1 MSFPRYPE
9 YKDSGVEWL
18 GEVPA
23 HWAVERLKLSTESC
37 QNGIWGNDAQGDEHD
52 VICIRVADFDRN
64 RMRASLDNPTYR
76 NVTAAEFKSRMVSQ
90 GDLLLEK
97 SGGGEKQPVGFV
109 VLYED
114 EVPAICANFIARIK
128 LAAGMNPSFWRYV
141 HAAGYSI
148 GLNVPSIKQTSGI
161 QNLDQ
166 HSYLNERAAFPP
178 AVEQARIAAFLDH
191 ETVRIDALVEEQQRL
206 IELLKEKRQAVISHA
221 VTKGLDPDVPMKDSG
236 VEWLERLPENW
247 EIAPF
252 RRGIDFLTDYEAN
265 GSFASTK
272 EMVSLDAGEP
282 YAWFVR
288 ATDLENDRVG
298 LVEGNRFCD
307 KASYDFL
314 EKTRVFGR
322 ELLVS
327 KRGEIG
333 KVYVLPELNCRA
345 TIAPN
350 LYLIRLNDNLSP
362 RFAYYW
368 LSSSIGNPH
377 LRLADKSTTI
387 GALYK
392 DDVKAIPFIFPPR
405 GEQERVVAFLDSELQ
420 FFNKMIHEATAAL
433 RLLQERR
440 SALISAA
447 VTGKI
452 DVRGWQPPAGST
464 AFTEATR
471 TEAI

>member
-1 MSFPRYPE
+1 MTFPKYPE

-23 HWAVERLKLSTESC
+23 HWEVVKLKRLCHMQSGDFISPSDIKEDGEYPVYGGNGRRGFTSGYTHNGLYPLVGRQGALCGNVNYAQGRFWASEHAVVASPDGEVSPVWLGELLRAMDLNQYSITAAQPGLAVEKIKNLFTPKPPLGE
-37 QNGIWGNDAQGDEHD
+37 Q
-52 VICIRVADFDRN
+52 
-64 RMRASLDNPTYR
+64 RA
-76 NVTAAEFKSRMVSQ
+76 
-90 GDLLLEK
+90 
-97 SGGGEKQPVGFV
+97 
-109 VLYED
+109 
-114 EVPAICANFIARIK
+114 IA
-128 LAAGMNPSFWRYV
+128 S
-141 HAAGYSI
+141 
-148 GLNVPSIKQTSGI
+148 
-161 QNLDQ
+161 
-166 HSYLNERAAFPP
+166 
-178 AVEQARIAAFLDH
+178 FLDH
-191 ETVRIDALVEEQQRL
+191 ETGRIDALVEEQQRL

-221 VTKGLDPDVPMKDSG
+221 VTKGLDSDVPMKDSG
-236 VEWLERLPENW
+236 VEWLEGLPENW
-247 EIAPF
+247 EISPF

-265 GSFASTK
+265 GSFANTK

-288 ATDLENDRVG
+288 ATDLENNRIG

-314 EKTRVFGR
+314 EKTKVFGH

-333 KVYVLPELNCRA
+333 KVYVLPELSCKA

-350 LYLIRLNDNLSP
+350 LYLIRLNENLSS

-392 DDVKAIPFIFPPR
+392 DDVKAIPFVFPLR
-405 GEQERVVAFLDSELQ
+405 DEQERVVAYLDSKLQ
-420 FFNKMIHEATAAL
+420 FFYKMIHEATAAL

-452 DVRGWQPPAGST
+452 DVRGWQAGQHAEQAEVLLAAEERAAYVYGKEPSD
-464 AFTEATR
+464 EV
-471 TEAI
+471 